1 MTEQVERV
9 EIEFLVMPRENRQ
22 GKLIL
27 VVCPLDEQGEPRY
40 EQRSYFNAPKS
51 FNAIGWICKSEGTL
65 DPDTGGIQSLVCN
78 QIEPIKPFDKDYVQY
93 KLQDSAATHAAA
105 LHRKSKTSTLDLI
118 DETIAPIAEAMLKT
132 NSQGRTALL
141 TLTMQRLMRKG
152 GM

>member
-1 MTEQVERV
+1 MTEQTERV
-9 EIEFLVMPRENRQ
+9 EVEFLVLPREARQ

-78 QIEPIKPFDKDYVQY
+78 DIKPVRTFDKDYVEF
-93 KLQDSAATHAAA
+93 KLRDEAAKTTAAM
-105 LHRKSKTSTLDLI
+105 HRKANSKTLDLVDAAI
-118 DETIAPIAEAMLKT
+118 EPIAQAMRKT
-132 NSQGRTALL
+132 NHQGRTALL
-141 TLTMQRLMRKG
+141 TLTIQQLMRKG
-152 GM
+152 GI